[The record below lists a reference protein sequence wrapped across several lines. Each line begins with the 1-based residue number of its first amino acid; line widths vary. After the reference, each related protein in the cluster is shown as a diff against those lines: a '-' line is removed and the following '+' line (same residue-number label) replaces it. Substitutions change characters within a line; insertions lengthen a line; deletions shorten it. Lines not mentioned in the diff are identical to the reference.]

1 MPPNFQMLELVPRH
15 CLIYLG
21 TLCPIIFILVM
32 NVMLSHVK
40 EAKEQV
46 LLLLTVIAFNM
57 WDLKTP
63 NSYLSQEEKTK
74 ELDSRLPSGV

>member
-21 TLCPIIFILVM
+21 TLCLIIFILII

>member
-1 MPPNFQMLELVPRH
+1 MPPNFQMLELVPHH

-21 TLCPIIFILVM
+21 TLCPIIFFLVI

-57 WDLKTP
+57 
-63 NSYLSQEEKTK
+63 
-74 ELDSRLPSGV
+74 

>member
-21 TLCPIIFILVM
+21 TLCPIIFILVI

-57 WDLKTP
+57 
-63 NSYLSQEEKTK
+63 
-74 ELDSRLPSGV
+74 